1 MREKPLI
8 LIVDDLKDNRL
19 AIKIA
24 LKNENYTL
32 IEAVN
37 GEEAVTMCISLNP
50 DIILMDV
57 VMPVMNG
64 FEATK
69 KIRAI
74 EKFSRTPILMVTA
87 LTDKEDKIKA
97 LESGVND
104 FVSKPFSKHELI
116 ARCKSYIQASNIN
129 EKYILAS
136 KNPSTNLPNRS
147 ALLDDIKLC
156 KSPKLILF
164 RIEDYEVLEE
174 FYTEEIVEN
183 IEYKFSNKIFDLVS
197 KECLTTTLYHISE
210 GEFAFLRDDINNIVS
225 SKNILKTCEKFYKN
239 VKDDIIEIDDN
250 QYDIDIILSFSCKSD
265 NIFGNARIGLNH
277 AIKEHKSIVF
287 ADEIIDEV
295 HKEAENNI
303 KIISTIKKALIS
315 NNIISFFQPLYNN
328 ETKKIE
334 KYESLVRIIDED
346 LKTIAPIFFLEI
358 AKQSNYY
365 TKITEHVLQNSFSAL
380 SNTTK
385 EISIN
390 ISATD
395 IEDEGTVN
403 IIMNFLRENPDSAS
417 RIIFELLEDEHF
429 KDFKI
434 ITKFINDVKKH
445 GVKIAIDDFGSGYSN
460 FERLLDYQ
468 PDILK
473 IDGSLIKNI
482 HVSKFSRN
490 IVETI
495 QSFADK
501 MGIKTVAEFV
511 SNEEIFKVVN
521 EIGITYTQ
529 GYYIDEPKELDL
541 CKVD

>member
-174 FYTEEIVEN
+174 FYTEEIVKN

-390 ISATD
+390 VSATD

-417 RIIFELLEDEHF
+417 RIIFELLEDEYF

>member
-390 ISATD
+390 VSATD

-417 RIIFELLEDEHF
+417 RIIFELLEDEYF

>member
-445 GVKIAIDDFGSGYSN
+445 GVKIAIDDFGSGDSN

>member
-417 RIIFELLEDEHF
+417 RIIFELLEDEYF